1 MSGWINLNNRE
12 GSEEKIKKV
21 QEEEQQPFKPT
32 SRYYAGDPLFS
43 TLLWKGFACVVPD
56 CAASL
61 QSILEVHAHV
71 ISVNQ
76 CFVNVVKAE

>member
-1 MSGWINLNNRE
+1 MSGQINLNNRE

-32 SRYYAGDPLFS
+32 SRYYAGSPLFYKP
-43 TLLWKGFACVVPD
+43 LWKGIACVVPD

-61 QSILEVHAHV
+61 QSIVEVHVFV
-71 ISVNQ
+71 INVIQ

>member
-43 TLLWKGFACVVPD
+43 TLLWKGFACVVLD
-56 CAASL
+56 RAASL
-61 QSILEVHAHV
+61 WSIIEVHVKV

-76 CFVNVVKAE
+76 CFVYVVK